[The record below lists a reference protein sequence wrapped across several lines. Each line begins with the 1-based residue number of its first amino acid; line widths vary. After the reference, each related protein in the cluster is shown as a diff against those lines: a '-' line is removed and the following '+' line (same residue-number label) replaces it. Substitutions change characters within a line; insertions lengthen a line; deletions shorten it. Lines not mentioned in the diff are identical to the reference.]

1 MQNLLRA
8 DGSVFEDG
16 WILLPRDASEADL
29 PEGELLV
36 PLALWLGA
44 RDRLLERASRTG
56 VWLASDE
63 APETLAADLP
73 RLALVAVDF
82 PVFSDGRGYS
92 TARILRERLGFR
104 AELRAV
110 GDVLRDQIFL
120 MRRCGFDSF
129 ALRADRPASVAV
141 SALGD
146 FSNAYQQAGV
156 DPGPALIRRGAR

>member
-16 WILLPRDASEADL
+16 WVLLALDATSADL
-29 PEGELLV
+29 PEGELIV
-36 PLALWLGA
+36 PLALWRAEKETLLARGTRLGL
-44 RDRLLERASRTG
+44 R
-56 VWLASDE
+56 LASNEEPE
-63 APETLAADLP
+63 AIEQDLP
-73 RLALVAVDF
+73 FFALVAIDF

-92 TARILRERLGFR
+92 SARILRERFGFGG
-104 AELRAV
+104 ELRAV

-129 ALRADRPASVAV
+129 ALRTDRPASAAV

-156 DPGPALIRRGAR
+156 DPGPALIRRSGH